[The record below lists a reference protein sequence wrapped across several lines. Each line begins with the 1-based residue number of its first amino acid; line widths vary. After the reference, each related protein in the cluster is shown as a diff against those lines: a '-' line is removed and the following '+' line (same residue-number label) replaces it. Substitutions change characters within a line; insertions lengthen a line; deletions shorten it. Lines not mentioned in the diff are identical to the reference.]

1 MYLIGLAARG
11 YDPRGALLLPHR
23 DGTTLGDVNRRVS
36 RVRTLDGGVAVT
48 NRGHS
53 PGDRT
58 ITLSFSGMPREVV
71 EQARRMVRLH
81 AFVTVSIPDGCFVG
95 VPSEYA
101 EQQEA
106 LTILITEEA

>member
-1 MYLIGLAARG
+1 MYFIGLAARG
-11 YDPRGALLLPHR
+11 YDPSGALLLPHR
-23 DGTTLGDVNRRVS
+23 DGSTLGDISRRVS
-36 RVRTLDGGVAVT
+36 RVRTLDGGVSVT

-58 ITLSFSGMPREVV
+58 ITLSFSGMPHALV

-81 AFVTVSIPDGCFVG
+81 SFVTVSTPDGCFIG
-95 VPSEYA
+95 VPSDYA
-101 EQQEA
+101 ERRNE